1 MRSDKSPN
9 FSQIVCSAQPVQAAF
24 ALHPPTR
31 FWWSL
36 ILMLHGKP
44 VNPSLS
50 QEEKIKRVADGFKF
64 YAWLYRFLAVI
75 FLVLA
80 PIFVWL
86 NVVENS
92 NSSSYW
98 AACSFLAGVYLWC
111 VSGLGY
117 AGAKSYSIGQ
127 NQGTSSLV
135 AFMVMIVAFLSMFV
149 AVVSVVAHHSAWL
162 TPTLN
167 LAAASTLFVFGVG
180 SYMIEIIYL
189 ATERHS

>member
-1 MRSDKSPN
+1 MRGDKNSN
-9 FSQIVCSAQPVQAAF
+9 FSQLVCGAQSVQTAF
-24 ALHPPTR
+24 ALHRPTR

-36 ILMLHGKP
+36 ILRLHGKP
-44 VNPSLS
+44 LNSSLS
-50 QEEKIKRVADGFKF
+50 LEEKTKRIADGFKF

-75 FLVLA
+75 FLVLS

-86 NVVENS
+86 NVAENS
-92 NSSSYW
+92 TSSSYW
-98 AACSFLAGVYLWC
+98 AASSCLAGVYLWC

-117 AGAKSYSIGQ
+117 AGAKSYRTGQ

-149 AVVSVVAHHSAWL
+149 AVVSVVAHHLAWC